1 MSSIP
6 LVLASSSPRR
16 RDVLARL
23 GLAFDVRP
31 VPDGVESAWDGVRPP
46 EAFVRE
52 TAVAKAEA
60 VAAERP
66 DAVVVG
72 ADTVVVLSGEVLE
85 KPVDAAD
92 ARRML
97 GRMAG
102 RDHLVHTGLAVVAP
116 DGRAAGVETTT
127 VTFRPLSDD
136 EIARYVETGEPLD
149 KAGAYG
155 IQGLGAALVKRVQGG
170 YYNVMGLPV
179 ARLLALL
186 RDAGYA
192 YVFPG
197 EIRRVGDG

>member
-1 MSSIP
+1 MNVVS
-6 LVLASSSPRR
+6 LVLASASPRR
-16 RDVLARL
+16 RDVLTRL
-23 GLAFDVRP
+23 GLDFEVSPA
-31 VPDGVESAWDGVRPP
+31 PDDAEPAWDGTHPP
-46 EAFVRE
+46 EAFVRQ
-52 TAVAKAEA
+52 TAVAKAGA

-66 DAVVVG
+66 DALVVG
-72 ADTVVVLSGEVLE
+72 ADTIVVLSGEVLE

-116 DGRAAGVETTT
+116 DGRAAGVESTS

-136 EIARYVETGEPLD
+136 EIVRYVETGEPLD

-155 IQGLGAALVKRVQGG
+155 IQGLGAALVKRVQGC
-170 YYNVMGLPV
+170 YYNVTGMPI

-197 EIRRVGDG
+197 EIRRI